1 MLNSYA
7 ESIEDLEDDLD
18 GDIEEC
24 LERIYADLDA
34 EEEVSAHL
42 QSKDAG
48 VY

>member
-1 MLNSYA
+1 MTLNSYA
-7 ESIEDLEDDLD
+7 ESLADLEDALD

-24 LERIYADLDA
+24 LEMIYAELD